1 MDPATTK
8 RIVWQD
14 VEVGKLVF
22 PVHQAGD
29 YQRMQNLPKVARIV
43 KRFNLLRFGTPEVA
57 FYDGHYWVWDGM
69 HRVMVA
75 KELDIP
81 VVTCRV
87 AYGYSIEEL
96 SIAFARQGQDRTSVS
111 AKDTTRAMLVGRDP
125 TYVKAIDTLAR
136 HGYELALSRTSGGG
150 SSSPNVWRCHGAL
163 KAIIEAENGLSD
175 LDLICRLLRSTW
187 GDCEPTGSF
196 LDGLGIF
203 VKTYRRTAPL
213 PARELDYF
221 EKTLTAIL
229 DHHDQKGLLRRARG
243 LMATRGGTVADSL
256 RWVLVSSYNL
266 GRRTYR
272 LPVRD
277 EPAES

>member
-1 MDPATTK
+1 METNAAK
-8 RIVWQD
+8 RITWQD

-29 YQRMQNLPKVARIV
+29 YQRSLKVPKVARIV
-43 KRFNLLRFGTPEVA
+43 KRFDILRFGTPEVA
-57 FYDGHYWVWDGM
+57 FYNDHFWVWDGM

-75 KELDIP
+75 KELGIP
-81 VVTCRV
+81 VITCRV
-87 AYGYSIEEL
+87 VYGYSIEEL

-111 AKDTTRAMLVGRDP
+111 PKDTTRAMLVGRDP
-125 TYVKAIDTLAR
+125 SYVEALSILVH
-136 HGYELALSRTSGGG
+136 HGYDLALSRTSGGG

-163 KAIIEAENGLSD
+163 AEVIRPENGLSD

-213 PARELDYF
+213 PAGSRDYF
-221 EKTLTAIL
+221 DKTLAAIL
-229 DHHDQKGLLRRARG
+229 TTHSQEALLRRARD
-243 LMATRGGTVADSL
+243 LQVTRGGTVADSL
-256 RWVLVSSYNL
+256 RWALVSSYNL
-266 GRRTYR
+266 GRRAYR
-272 LPVRD
+272 LPV
-277 EPAES
+277 ETA